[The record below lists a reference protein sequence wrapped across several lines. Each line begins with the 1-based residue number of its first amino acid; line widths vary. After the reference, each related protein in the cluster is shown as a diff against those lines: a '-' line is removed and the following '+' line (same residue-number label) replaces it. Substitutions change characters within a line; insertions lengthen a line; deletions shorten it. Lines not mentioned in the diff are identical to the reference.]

1 MNRPKCT
8 INHSMKG
15 KLIIV
20 TGASSG
26 VGKSTAFDLLEHD
39 AHVVFACRNESK
51 VKAIIS
57 SLPESQQKNA
67 SFVRINLSD
76 FDSIIAF
83 CKEIKE
89 KYPKID
95 ILMNNAGELVS
106 EYKVTKDGFESVIES
121 NYWGIL
127 LLTYSLLD
135 HFNTE
140 EAKIINV
147 SSQSH
152 LRSSLTVDNLKD
164 FMTNEMIKEKF
175 YPSMRAKLH
184 FYESFKLMQ
193 NIFTIYLNDFCTKK
207 YPHIK
212 VACLHP
218 GRVFTDFGRMAR
230 ETIRGTI
237 FYIVCFFT
245 RKLFS
250 LNLKEGAQTQLYMC
264 PFLIK
269 NL

>member
-1 MNRPKCT
+1 M
-8 INHSMKG
+8 
-15 KLIIV
+15 
-20 TGASSG
+20 
-26 VGKSTAFDLLEHD
+26 
-39 AHVVFACRNESK
+39 FACRNESK

-67 SFVRINLSD
+67 SFVRIDLSD

-106 EYKVTKDGFESVIES
+106 QYRVTKDGFESVIES
-121 NYWGIL
+121 NYWGVL

-152 LRSSLTVDNLKD
+152 LRSSLTVENLKD
-164 FMTNEMIKEKF
+164 FMSNEMIKEKF
-175 YPSMRAKLH
+175 YPSLRTKLH
-184 FYESFKLMQ
+184 FYESFKLLQ
-193 NIFTIYLNDFCTKK
+193 IIFTIYLNDFCMKK

-212 VACLHP
+212 VA
-218 GRVFTDFGRMAR
+218 
-230 ETIRGTI
+230 
-237 FYIVCFFT
+237 FYIQEEY
-245 RKLFS
+245 S
-250 LNLKEGAQTQLYMC
+250 LTLVE
-264 PFLIK
+264 
-269 NL
+269 

>member
-15 KLIIV
+15 KLIII

-95 ILMNNAGELVS
+95 ILMNNAGELV
-106 EYKVTKDGFESVIES
+106 
-121 NYWGIL
+121 L

-152 LRSSLTVDNLKD
+152 LRSSLIVDNLKD

-184 FYESFKLMQ
+184 FYESFKLMK
-193 NIFTIYLNDFCTKK
+193 NIFTMNLNDFCTKK
-207 YPHIK
+207 SPHIK